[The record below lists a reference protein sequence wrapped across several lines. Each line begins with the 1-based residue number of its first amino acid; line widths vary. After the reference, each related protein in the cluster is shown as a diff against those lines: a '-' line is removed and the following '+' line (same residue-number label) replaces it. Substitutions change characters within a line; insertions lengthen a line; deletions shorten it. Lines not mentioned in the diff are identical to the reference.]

1 MLWWEA
7 TARGAPQAVR
17 RAAGMPPDAAPA
29 CNPTRRVVPDDEKTE
44 EDAAEGAG
52 DTGAPRAPAG
62 SRRARRGARGAKGA
76 GAADADGDG
85 AAAENGDGGGDG
97 GGGGG
102 GGDAGS
108 GGGGGGDAGTQS
120 GGVGDA
126 GGSALVHT
134 STLKDF
140 GVVGGD
146 GSEETWD
153 LCLLVDPV
161 TDDQEAAH
169 AEVDFLFSLF
179 RKEGLTVTNPHP
191 LDPKAGFTGEVFAL
205 CTASQ
210 DELEQE
216 AEIMGLNKPLKL
228 PPAAQKKFAK
238 SERYG
243 RVTAPFTVAR
253 KAQFH
258 EVPYLVGDYVMKPEE
273 DPSGLKYFSA
283 CERQALLEHMIE
295 SKIRQA
301 VKEKKLQPKTKIDF
315 FPLHDNDG
323 EGSRDLVWLQK
334 EWARPLRPKRL
345 LAVLKLWQNPH
356 NGLDEP
362 ISEVR
367 DYFGDQI
374 AIYFAFLGFYTR
386 WLTYPAFFG
395 IAFQIWSGVV
405 GEDNL
410 GLVIYCVFICCWSVP
425 MMMM

>member
-1 MLWWEA
+1 M
-7 TARGAPQAVR
+7 APE
-17 RAAGMPPDAAPA
+17 
-29 CNPTRRVVPDDEKTE
+29 DEKTAA
-44 EDAAEGAG
+44 DGAEGAG
-52 DTGAPRAPAG
+52 ETGTGETGAKRSRA
-62 SRRARRGARGAKGA
+62 RARREARGAKGA
-76 GAADADGDG
+76 GAADADG
-85 AAAENGDGGGDG
+85 GGVADG

-102 GGDAGS
+102 TET
-108 GGGGGGDAGTQS
+108 GGGGVGDGGGDAEAA
-120 GGVGDA
+120 DA
-126 GGSALVHT
+126 EPASART
-134 STLKDF
+134 KAIKDF
-140 GVVGGD
+140 GEGGGD

-153 LCLLVDPV
+153 LCLVVDPV

-179 RKEGLTVTNPHP
+179 RKEGLTLTNPHP

-210 DELEQE
+210 EELEQE

-228 PPAAQKKFAK
+228 PAAAQKKFGK

-258 EVPYLVGDYVMKPEE
+258 EVPYLEGDYVMKPEE

-323 EGSRDLVWLQK
+323 EGSRDLVWLRT
-334 EWARPLRPKRL
+334 EWARPLRPQRL
-345 LAVLKLWQNPH
+345 LAVLRLWQNPH

-362 ISEVR
+362 IAEVR

-395 IAFQIWSGVV
+395 LAFQIWSVVV

-410 GLVIYCVFICCWSVP
+410 GLVCMCICICTCKRICTHVFVYVNVYVYMCPSYP
-425 MMMM
+425 RQLPPTYTHT